1 MRYSIEP
8 KERIYVKRYEFCLL
22 LGKSL
27 SINYGQEL
35 LDSTKKSTTDVTKT
49 TSKKQFKKQQ
59 KQLMI

>member
-27 SINYGQEL
+27 SNNDGQEL
-35 LDSTKKSTTDVTKT
+35 LDSTKKS